1 MPHPH
6 KLKNDLKLFEN
17 ELINKMDLYNEF
29 DAPSNNQSQEVMSMK
44 VQQQILKYIE
54 AVKTTIETNY
64 IPITF
69 KSVS

>member
-6 KLKNDLKLFEN
+6 KFKNDLKLFEN

-54 AVKTTIETNY
+54 AVKTAIETNY